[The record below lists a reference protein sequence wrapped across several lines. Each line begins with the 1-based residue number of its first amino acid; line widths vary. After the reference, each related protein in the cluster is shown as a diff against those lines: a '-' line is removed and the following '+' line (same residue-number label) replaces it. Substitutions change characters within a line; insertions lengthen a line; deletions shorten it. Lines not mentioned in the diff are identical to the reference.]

1 MDKAAI
7 GNARF
12 FSRSGPH
19 PLAVVAQAA
28 CGTAPELDLLIEGM
42 APLQVAGPNEV
53 SFLDNRR
60 LASALKQTL
69 AGAVI
74 VHPDMQAWVPAGTVS
89 ILTDRTT
96 RWLGACRSAVPPCA
110 AGRARN
116 SPFRNC
122 G

>member
-1 MDKAAI
+1 MDKTAI

-28 CGTAPELDLLIEGM
+28 GGTVREVDLLIEGL
-42 APLQVAGPNEV
+42 APLQTAGPNEV

-60 LASALKQTL
+60 YKSALKQTL

-74 VHPDMQAWVPAGTVS
+74 VHPDMQEWVQ
-89 ILTDRTT
+89 RQ
-96 RWLGACRSAVPPCA
+96 RC
-110 AGRARN
+110 
-116 SPFRNC
+116 PFS
-122 G
+122 